1 MAKIKKI
8 KITLTKSP
16 IGYKQ
21 KAKRTLEALGLKK
34 MNQSVEHNVTDSIMG
49 MIDTVNYLVKIEEL
63 KSWSFQN

>member
-1 MAKIKKI
+1 MAKNKKI

-34 MNQSVEHNVTDSIMG
+34 MNQSVEHNVSESIMG
-49 MIDTVNYLVKIEEL
+49 MIDVVSYLVKTEDI
-63 KSWSFQN
+63 